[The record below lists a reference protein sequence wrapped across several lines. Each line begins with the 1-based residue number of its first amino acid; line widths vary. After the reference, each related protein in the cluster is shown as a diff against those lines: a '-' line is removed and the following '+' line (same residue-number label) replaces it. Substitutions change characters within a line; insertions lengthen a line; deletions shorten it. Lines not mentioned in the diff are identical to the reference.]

1 MPGRWALKH
10 GNRIFKWSSYPIV
23 ITSLA
28 LLMSAGCSRGPQ
40 LAPEAIY
47 RNIEKEFLSG
57 KLSKARTQAQEAYDH
72 FKLSRPEWAG
82 TFRLELAKVL
92 IYQGASGEAL
102 PLLQQPLPIQATVSS
117 DVRRK
122 VLLSIAQD
130 RLGHLDQAEQ
140 TLLEA
145 ERQCTEDATRAEVYS
160 ARGIVDDEKGDLDG
174 AERMFQAGLAGARH
188 SGDRVLETNTLMN
201 LGVVAVQEEHYED
214 ALMRFNSASI
224 LARSIG
230 AKLVLEKLLVN
241 SGWVYYKVGD
251 FQRALTNFQEAE
263 RQAGELGSTI
273 DQVRSLNNAGLSEY
287 RLGNMDA
294 ARSFYE
300 QSLKLAQAIQN
311 QEEILDAH
319 VNLGF
324 LLLSLDKPNE
334 AEIHVREAKNIVE
347 LRKNERAALEPALLN
362 ALLLDKR
369 GDKPSSISTL
379 LDLDKH
385 AANVP
390 SLRWEAEN
398 TLARIYSEDG
408 RSKDAGLWFLRSIE
422 TFKQQRSSLTSV
434 DSTLPFLENGN
445 DLYRDYTEYLIREHK
460 PDEALNVVD
469 ESRAEALADGLKL
482 PPMKRISSLNP
493 RSIASRVQAT
503 ILVYSLR
510 PKVSYLWAIT
520 PARQQFYELPGSE
533 TILPLIH
540 SHTKSILASKDVLAQ
555 PNAPGRELYQALVK
569 PVEGMIPKGGRVFII
584 GDEALSSLNF
594 ETLLAGAEG
603 PHFWIEDVAITNAK
617 SLRLLSV
624 KSERQDRYADRRI
637 LLIGDPVYRE
647 AEYAKLPNAAQEV
660 TNIAGHFAADRR
672 TVVTGSQ
679 ASPDAYR
686 EHQPGEF
693 SYIHFVAHAT
703 ANMTAP
709 LDSAVVLSRDRG
721 DTGAYKLYARDILQQ
736 NLHADLVT
744 LSGCYGSGSRQYT
757 GEGLVGLA
765 WAFLRA
771 GSHHVIGAMWE
782 VSDASTPQLM
792 DNLYGELAKG
802 SQPDVALRSAKLA
815 MLHSN
820 GVFRKPL
827 YWAPFL
833 LYSGA

>member
-1 MPGRWALKH
+1 MLICVGCRSKPQT
-10 GNRIFKWSSYPIV
+10 
-23 ITSLA
+23 TSDA
-28 LLMSAGCSRGPQ
+28 V
-40 LAPEAIY
+40 AIY
-47 RNIEKEFLSG
+47 DEIEKKFISG
-57 KLSKARTQAQEAYDH
+57 NISSARIQSQETYKR
-72 FKLSRPEWAG
+72 FESTRPDLAA
-82 TFRLELAKVL
+82 TFRLQLAKIL
-92 IYQGASGEAL
+92 LYQGESGDAL
-102 PLLQQPLPIQATVSS
+102 KLLQQELPTTSPIDSV
-117 DVRRK
+117 VKRK
-122 VLLSIAQD
+122 ILLSIVQA
-130 RLGHLDQAEQ
+130 RLGQFDQAEQ
-140 TLLEA
+140 MLFEA
-145 ERQCTEDATRAEVYS
+145 ERESPNDTLRAEVFGAKGS
-160 ARGIVDDEKGDLDG
+160 INLERGKLDD
-174 AERMFQAGLAGARH
+174 AETAFQTSLVGVIQSNNKFLQAQ
-188 SGDRVLETNTLMN
+188 TLMN
-201 LGVVAVQEEHYED
+201 LGVVALQEEHYED
-214 ALMRFNSASI
+214 ALMRFVSASTA
-224 LARSIG
+224 ARSIG
-230 AKLVLEKLLVN
+230 AKLALEKAVGN
-241 SGWVYYKVGD
+241 VGFVYYKTGD
-251 FQRALTNFQEAE
+251 FQRALASFNEAE
-263 RQAGELGSTI
+263 KQAAELGSSI
-273 DQVRSLNNAGLSEY
+273 DRVRSLNNAGLCEY
-287 RLGNMDA
+287 QLGNLNE
-294 ARSFYE
+294 ARPFYE
-300 QSLKLAQAIQN
+300 RSLIFARFIQN

-319 VNLGF
+319 VSLGF
-324 LLLSLDKPNE
+324 LLLRLNKLDE
-334 AEIHVREAKNIVE
+334 AEVHVRDANSIAA
-347 LRKNERAALEPALLN
+347 LRKSERASLEPALLN

-369 GDKPSSISTL
+369 GNKQGSINTL
-379 LDLDKH
+379 VDLEKRAKD
-385 AANVP
+385 VP

-398 TLARIYSEDG
+398 TLARIYSEGG
-408 RSKDAGLWFLRSIE
+408 RSKDAGLWFQRSIE

-445 DLYRDYTEYLIREHK
+445 DLYRDYTEYLIREHR

-482 PPMKRISSLNP
+482 PPLKRTSGMNP

-520 PARQQFYELPGSE
+520 PTRQQFYQLPGSE

-555 PNAPGRELYQALVK
+555 PNAPGHELYQALVK

-584 GDEALSSLNF
+584 GDEALSGLNF
-594 ETLLAGAEG
+594 ETLLAGDES
-603 PHFWIEDVAITNAK
+603 PHFWIEDVAITNTK

-624 KSERQDRYADRRI
+624 KSERHESYADRRI
-637 LLIGDPVYRE
+637 LLIGDPIYRDG
-647 AEYAKLPNAAQEV
+647 EYAKLPNAAQEV
-660 TNIAGHFAADRR
+660 TNIAGHFAADHRI
-672 TVVTGSQ
+672 VVTGQQ

-686 EHQPGEF
+686 EHQPGGF

-721 DTGAYKLYARDILQQ
+721 DAGTYKLYARDILQQ

-744 LSGCYGSGSRQYT
+744 LSSCYGSGSRQYT

-782 VSDASTPQLM
+782 VSDVSTPQLM

-802 SQPDVALRSAKLA
+802 NQPDAALRSAKLA

>member
-1 MPGRWALKH
+1 MIGVGCERELQLTPDAAYS
-10 GNRIFKWSSYPIV
+10 RI
-23 ITSLA
+23 
-28 LLMSAGCSRGPQ
+28 
-40 LAPEAIY
+40 E
-47 RNIEKEFLSG
+47 NEFLAG
-57 KLSKARTQAQEAYDH
+57 ELSKARQHSEQAYQQFKSTQSD
-72 FKLSRPEWAG
+72 WAI

-92 IYQGASGEAL
+92 IYQGESADAL
-102 PLLQQPLPIQATVSS
+102 ALLQQPLPAHSTVESQA
-117 DVRRK
+117 RREIFR
-122 VLLSIAQD
+122 SIAEV
-130 RLGHLDQAEQ
+130 RLGNLD
-140 TLLEA
+140 EA
-145 ERQCTEDATRAEVYS
+145 EKTALNAERLSSGDAIRAE
-160 ARGIVDDEKGDLDG
+160 AFGAQGIVFVNKGKLDD
-174 AERMFQAGLAGARH
+174 A
-188 SGDRVLETNTLMN
+188 DRVLEAGLAAARRSGSQFLQTQTLMN
-201 LGVVAVQEEHYED
+201 LGVVALQEEHYED
-214 ALMRFNSASI
+214 ALTRFSEASTI
-224 LARSIG
+224 ARAIG
-230 AKLVLEKLLVN
+230 AKLALELAVGN
-241 SGWVYYKVGD
+241 VGWAYYKIGD
-251 FQRALTNFQEAE
+251 FDRSLSNSKEAE
-263 RQAGELGSTI
+263 KEAEELGSPT
-273 DQVRSLNNAGLSEY
+273 DQVTWLNNSGLSEY
-287 RLGNMDA
+287 RLGNLDA

-300 QSLKLAQAIQN
+300 RSLSLAQSIQD
-311 QEEILDAH
+311 QKQILNAH

-324 LLLSLDKPNE
+324 LLLGLNKLDA
-334 AEIHVREAKNIVE
+334 AEIHVREAKSIVA
-347 LRKNERAALEPALLN
+347 LRKSGGAELEPALLN

-369 GDKPSSISTL
+369 GDKQGSITAL
-379 LDLDKH
+379 LELDRD
-385 AANVP
+385 AAEVL
-390 SLRWEAEN
+390 SWRWEAEN
-398 TLARIYSEDG
+398 TLARIYLEDG
-408 RSKDAGLWFLRSIE
+408 RSKDAGAWFQRSIE

-482 PPMKRISSLNP
+482 PSVKRASSLNA
-493 RSIASRVQAT
+493 RAIASRVQAT
-503 ILVYSLR
+503 ILVYSVR
-510 PKVSYLWAIT
+510 PKTSYLWAIT
-520 PARQQFYELPGSE
+520 PTRQQFYELPGSE
-533 TILPLIH
+533 TIVPLIH

-555 PNAPGRELYQALVK
+555 RDAPGRELYQALVK

-594 ETLLAGAEG
+594 ETLLAGGET
-603 PHFWIEDVAITNAK
+603 PHFWIEDAAITNAK

-624 KSERQDRYADRRI
+624 KSENQERYADRRI

-647 AEYAKLPNAAQEV
+647 AEYAKLPNATQEV
-660 TNIAGHFAADRR
+660 TNVAGHFAADRR
-672 TVVTGSQ
+672 TVVTGPQ

-686 EHQPGEF
+686 EHQPGGF

-721 DTGAYKLYARDILQQ
+721 DTGGYKLYARDILQQ

-771 GSHHVIGAMWE
+771 GSHNVIGAMWE

-802 SQPDVALRSAKLA
+802 SPPDVALRSAKLT